1 MRRIA
6 ILLAATAHLAGAD
19 LRWQF
24 QVNSAQ
30 GSLRSETGDRLGYS
44 VGVYTITSLVNGDQ
58 LRPRADITFFPAL
71 KLTGVQ
77 TQASSLALGCD
88 YLRALSGPFR
98 NVYLVG
104 GTSLLRWSHGTTGQ
118 GAGDSTR
125 LGLSAGA
132 GCVLSDA
139 IGLEARY
146 TNAPL
151 TGQIHACTL
160 GAVLTVRF

>member
-6 ILLAATAHLAGAD
+6 ILLAAAAHLAGAD

-30 GSLRSETGDRLGYS
+30 GKLRSVTGDRLGYS
-44 VGVYTITSLVNGDQ
+44 LGVYTITTLVNEDMI
-58 LRPRADITFFPAL
+58 RPRADITFFPAF

-77 TQASSLALGCD
+77 AAASSLALGCD
-88 YLRALSGPFR
+88 YLRALKGSFH
-98 NVYLVG
+98 NFYLVG
-104 GTSLLRWSHGTTGQ
+104 GASLLRWSQGTIGQ
-118 GAGDSTR
+118 GSENSTR
-125 LGLSAGA
+125 LGLSAGV
-132 GCVLSDA
+132 GCTLTDV

-151 TGQIHACTL
+151 TSQIHACTL
-160 GAVLTVRF
+160 GAVVTWRF